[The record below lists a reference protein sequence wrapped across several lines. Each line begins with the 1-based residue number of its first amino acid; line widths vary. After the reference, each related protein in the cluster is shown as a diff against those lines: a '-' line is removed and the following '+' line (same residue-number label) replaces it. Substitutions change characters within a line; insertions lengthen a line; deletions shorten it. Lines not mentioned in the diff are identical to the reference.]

1 MCSSLLYASSS
12 EWFGFGSYHYLL
24 GRVNFKHL
32 SHNLS
37 LLYKL
42 PFKSRPIE
50 KVWGFIHE
58 AQAQRHGSTGGPKD
72 VQPQCGGGGGGYHK
86 HRFLHVRMPTSACL
100 WACWSLTSPLI
111 PLKHN
116 KSYLKPGW
124 TCRGSH
130 SQENHFQLNLC
141 SASFLPPSPRGP
153 PLAELHLG
161 GGGPCPY
168 SSNRQVQPAG
178 AEHGALRAR
187 PLRLH
192 PRLNHV
198 DSYGT
203 FLKSG
208 HGSRPDKIHK
218 TFSSGSM
225 FEVMK
230 LQCYRLARA
239 AAPRE
244 VSSKP

>member
-1 MCSSLLYASSS
+1 MS
-12 EWFGFGSYHYLL
+12 EC
-24 GRVNFKHL
+24 RC
-32 SHNLS
+32 
-37 LLYKL
+37 
-42 PFKSRPIE
+42 
-50 KVWGFIHE
+50 
-58 AQAQRHGSTGGPKD
+58 
-72 VQPQCGGGGGGYHK
+72 QP
-86 HRFLHVRMPTSACL
+86 V

-130 SQENHFQLNLC
+130 SQEKHFQLDHY
-141 SASFLPPSPRGP
+141 SAWSFLPPSPHGP

-161 GGGPCPY
+161 VRGHGGGGGGVCGPACPY
-168 SSNRQVQPAG
+168 SSNRQVQRAG
-178 AEHGALRAR
+178 AEHGALRAH

-203 FLKSG
+203 FKKSG
-208 HGSRPDKIHK
+208 HGPRPDKIHK
-218 TFSSGSM
+218 TFLSGSM
-225 FEVMK
+225 FVRWWSYTVTG
-230 LQCYRLARA
+230 LWRA